1 MPGTIKVL
9 LGLCL
14 LAVAVFGSVKVI
26 EHYEGDGRSAYEK
39 QEDEFE
45 RERAEG
51 KDTFPLTTSASR
63 GRFVARF
70 CLYMARSKE
79 QLRRCVR
86 RPARDVYRSNG
97 NEYAWLFADEA
108 IDYCDRRGSAGLFC
122 RPGDT
127 RDPIERIATL
137 ISR

>member
-26 EHYEGDGRSAYEK
+26 ERYEEDGRSPYEK
-39 QEDEFE
+39 QEAEFE

-51 KDTFPLTTSASR
+51 KDTFPLTTPASR
-63 GRFVARF
+63 KRFVARY

-108 IDYCDRRGSAGLFC
+108 IDYCDRRGSAGRFC
-122 RPGDT
+122 RSADT
-127 RDPIERIATL
+127 KDPVDRVAMLTAG
-137 ISR
+137 